1 MLFRFFFH
9 TGALI
14 GRRTVVTAAHCVD
27 PARKGATLAQ
37 LKAGFVRIGGN
48 QLTKGRQYKVS
59 STPQFP
65 LITLS
70 FSRTWQ
76 LPLVSV
82 AVDGAPL
89 PPGGHH
95 PTAYDSRASWRCVT
109 DHAAS
114 PRASGFSL
122 SLLCFLLSVLLYV
135 CRQAS
140 QVQGI
145 VNHPAA
151 DVRLRPG
158 GRWPI
163 DLVLVY
169 LTEAVNLKER
179 RDVAVAQ
186 LGKPG
191 QVKTNQMV
199 SFAGMFRGGA
209 RPAGGG
215 SAYGKAVARGG
226 RQLRVPPC
234 ALL

>member
-1 MLFRFFFH
+1 MNRLSPSLFPF
-9 TGALI
+9 
-14 GRRTVVTAAHCVD
+14 VCV
-27 PARKGATLAQ
+27 R
-37 LKAGFVRIGGN
+37 
-48 QLTKGRQYKVS
+48 VS
-59 STPQFP
+59 ITPF
-65 LITLS
+65 
-70 FSRTWQ
+70 
-76 LPLVSV
+76 
-82 AVDGAPL
+82 
-89 PPGGHH
+89 
-95 PTAYDSRASWRCVT
+95 Y
-109 DHAAS
+109 
-114 PRASGFSL
+114 
-122 SLLCFLLSVLLYV
+122 FLLH
-135 CRQAS
+135 R
-140 QVQGI
+140 
-145 VNHPAA
+145 
-151 DVRLRPG
+151 RPG